1 MACRWIEVRGW
12 LHARVQKL
20 QRLARPRQ
28 PEALPVTLDRRRIY
42 VLPTG
47 FGLFLGAL
55 LAVMLLG
62 ALNYNNNP
70 ALLLALV
77 LATTALASAL
87 HAHLQLA
94 GLRLQA
100 LSAEPVA
107 AGTPLR
113 LRLALARGDKRP
125 RRGVQISL
133 DAASACVDLH
143 HGEQAEADL
152 WLPTQQRGW
161 LPLQRIRLSTVQP
174 LGLVRGW
181 SWVWPSTPLL
191 VYPAPERNAPPLPES
206 GDASTR
212 TRPDP
217 LGDELQQLRPYR
229 HGDARRAIAW
239 KHSARRDNLLVR
251 EHERATGSDL
261 LLDWYALPSLPH
273 EHRIARLARWVD
285 EAEREGRRYRLR
297 LPNQPTLGPALGDA
311 HRHLCLR
318 ALALMPDA

>member
-1 MACRWIEVRGW
+1 MRGW
-12 LHARVQKL
+12 LHARVQGL
-20 QRLARPRQ
+20 QWLARPRR

-42 VLPTG
+42 VLPTR
-47 FGLFLGAL
+47 FGLFFGAL
-55 LAVMLLG
+55 LATMLLG

-77 LATTALASAL
+77 LATTALASSL
-87 HAHLQLA
+87 HAHLQLS

-100 LSAEPVA
+100 LSAEPVT

-113 LRLALARGDKRP
+113 LRLALARSDTRP
-125 RRGVQISL
+125 RRGLQLSL
-133 DAASACVDLH
+133 DAASTCADLH

-152 WLPTQQRGW
+152 WLPTQRRGW
-161 LPLQRIRLSTVQP
+161 LSLPRIRLSTVQP
-174 LGLVRGW
+174 LGLVRTW
-181 SWVWPSTPLL
+181 SWVWPATPAL

-239 KHSARRDNLLVR
+239 KHSARRDSLLVR

-261 LLDWYALPSLPH
+261 LLDWHALGPLPH
-273 EHRIARLARWVD
+273 ERRIARLARWVD
-285 EAEREGRRYRLR
+285 DAEREGRRYRLR
-297 LPNQPTLGPALGDA
+297 LPNQPPLGPSLGDA
-311 HRHLCLR
+311 HRHQCLR